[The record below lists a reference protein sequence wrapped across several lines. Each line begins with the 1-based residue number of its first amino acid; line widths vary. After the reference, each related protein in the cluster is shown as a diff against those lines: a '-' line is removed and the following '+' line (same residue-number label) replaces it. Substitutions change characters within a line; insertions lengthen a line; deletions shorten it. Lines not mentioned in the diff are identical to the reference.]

1 MRAAVSDGP
10 TTREGSGGWTGLL
23 PGGRSTVRMTS
34 PESCGDDDHL
44 CAEPSSDPD
53 RLRSSRTCGAVGAG
67 PVPAMVCRS
76 GVCICS
82 PPQPCDESEGV
93 PTSTPP
99 ADTLILLG
107 TSLAAPRIARS
118 PPQDRLRIGSG
129 HQPVQPGSPAL
140 PLASTGDR
148 WPATALAGRGLLP
161 PTPGRVG
168 GAVSLVVALP
178 AGGVL
183 SPNGRTPRGRLQ
195 ALTRLRRRRPAVSA
209 PCRLGTV
216 QTGAP
221 VPPYAA
227 LLTLA
232 AFMIA
237 VDVRVLKRT
246 CPDRDGQRGDRSA
259 LSSPRKTIPHCPQ
272 PARRARMSSAPR
284 VALAIASSPSTE
296 SKSSFLRALSCITF
310 SSMVPAETIRY
321 TRTFLV

>member
-1 MRAAVSDGP
+1 MTTTSVPSRPAILTGSARPARAARWAQARYRRWCAVPECASAALPNRVTRAKASRRRLPLP
-10 TTREGSGGWTGLL
+10 TRSSCWARLWPLL
-23 PGGRSTVRMTS
+23 GS
-34 PESCGDDDHL
+34 PEAHL
-44 CAEPSSDPD
+44 K
-53 RLRSSRTCGAVGAG
+53 
-67 PVPAMVCRS
+67 
-76 GVCICS
+76 
-82 PPQPCDESEGV
+82 
-93 PTSTPP
+93 
-99 ADTLILLG
+99 
-107 TSLAAPRIARS
+107 
-118 PPQDRLRIGSG
+118 IGSG
-129 HQPVQPGSPAL
+129 SAPGTSRCSRGVRLCRLRPAR
-140 PLASTGDR
+140 TGGS
-148 WPATALAGRGLLP
+148 ATALAGRGLLP

-237 VDVRVLKRT
+237 VDVGVLKRT
-246 CPDRDGQRGDRSA
+246 CPDQNGQRGDRSA